1 MENAFIIRPPCIVT
15 SDRAASSVPLPHSL
29 RAFRHRDYR
38 LYFAG
43 QGIAQTGTWLQMIAT
58 SWLVYHLSGSA
69 FMLGLATFAL
79 HIPVLVLGPFAG
91 VWVDR
96 RRKRRVLLM
105 TQSGALAQSLAMLAL
120 LASGQLEAWHL
131 VAANLVLGVIN
142 SMDSPARQAQLV
154 ELVGGREDLPNAI
167 AFSSV
172 LMNGARF
179 VGPMIGGA
187 VISAFGEI
195 WGFGLNSLMRCAVI
209 AALLAIR
216 ATPRP
221 TERSATG
228 WRAQL
233 AAGFRYAYGFL
244 PTRSALLL
252 VSAVSLAVQPYQ
264 SLAPYFARDV
274 FHGDSGTLGWLI
286 AAGGF
291 GAVSGMVYLAMKPS
305 VRGLLSLMPFTAA
318 TAGAA
323 LVAFSFAASLWLALP
338 MLVLVGMGAMLSAAA
353 TNTVLQ
359 TIVEDTMRAR
369 VVSIYMMSFLGIMP
383 IGALAAGLLAE
394 RIGPPATLACGGL
407 IALGA
412 AFAYWTQLA
421 KIRRAIR
428 PVYEKLGIVPRSD
441 E

>member
-1 MENAFIIRPPCIVT
+1 M
-15 SDRAASSVPLPHSL
+15 PLPHSL

-38 LYFAG
+38 LYFVG
-43 QGIAQTGTWLQMIAT
+43 QGVSQTGTWLQLIAT

-69 FMLGLATFAL
+69 FMLGLAAFTL
-79 HIPVLVLGPFAG
+79 HIPLLVLGPFAG

-96 RRKRRVLLM
+96 RKKRSVLLM
-105 TQSGALAQSLAMLAL
+105 TQSAALAQSLVMLAL
-120 LASGQLEAWHL
+120 LASGHLQAWHL

-142 SMDSPARQAQLV
+142 AIDSPARQSQLV
-154 ELVGGREDLPNAI
+154 ELVGSREDLPNAI

-179 VGPMIGGA
+179 IGPMIGGA
-187 VISAFGEI
+187 VIAAFGEI
-195 WGFGLNSLMRCAVI
+195 WGFGLNSIMRFAVI

-216 ATPRP
+216 AKPRP
-221 TERSATG
+221 VEKSASG
-228 WRAQL
+228 WGAQL

-274 FHGDSGTLGWLI
+274 LHGDSRTLGWLI
-286 AAGGF
+286 GAGGF

-323 LVAFSFAASLWLALP
+323 LIAFSFASSLWLALP

-369 VVSIYMMSFLGIMP
+369 VVSIYMMSFLGVTP
-383 IGALAAGLLAE
+383 VGALLAGMLAE
-394 RIGPPATLACGGL
+394 QIGPPITLRLGGVL
-407 IALGA
+407 ALVA
-412 AFAYWTQLA
+412 ALAYWMQLE
-421 KIRRAIR
+421 KIRKAIR